1 MSVICI
7 ALCMQEK
14 GEIEMMKKSLTTE
27 TAFVATLF
35 AGALFAGAL
44 LGLPLI
50 SHAAALPSS
59 ASAQAQQADLAA
71 SAAAARLGKKQFAN
85 VKVTVD
91 NGVATL
97 TGTVDLYEYKAD
109 AEKRVL
115 RAKGVT
121 AVRNLIHVT
130 GVSVSDQDLR
140 AKLANELQY
149 DGVGYGHV
157 FDAITVNVV
166 DGVVTV
172 AGHAHDYINRDSAL
186 ALVATT
192 PGVKDMID
200 NIEVDPVS
208 IMDDQTRFAVARA
221 VYSFPTLNKYALN
234 PAKPIRIS
242 VQNGHVELYG
252 VVDTEAD
259 KQAAYMRAM
268 GVGGVF
274 SVKNY
279 IQVVN
284 QPSEKN

>member
-1 MSVICI
+1 
-7 ALCMQEK
+7 MQKK
-14 GEIEMMKKSLTTE
+14 GEIEMRKNSLTTQ
-27 TAFVATLF
+27 TALAATLL
-35 AGALFAGAL
+35 AAALFAAFSL
-44 LGLPLI
+44 SSPAV
-50 SHAAALPSS
+50 SYAAALPSG
-59 ASAQAQQADLAA
+59 ASAQAQQTDLAA
-71 SAAAARLGKKQFAN
+71 SAAAARLSKKQFAN

-97 TGTVDLYEYKAD
+97 TGEVDLYQYKAD

-130 GVSVSDQDLR
+130 GVSVSDQELR
-140 AKLANELQY
+140 EKIANELQY
-149 DGVGYGHV
+149 DRVGFGNV
-157 FDAITVNVV
+157 WDAITVGVEN
-166 DGVVTV
+166 GVVTLG
-172 AGHAHDYINRDSAL
+172 GHAHDYINRDSAL
-186 ALVATT
+186 SLVATT

-200 NIEVDPVS
+200 NIDVDPVS
-208 IMDDQTRFAVARA
+208 MMDDQTRMAVARA

-234 PAKPIRIS
+234 PARPIRIS

-284 QPSEKN
+284 QPSEKH